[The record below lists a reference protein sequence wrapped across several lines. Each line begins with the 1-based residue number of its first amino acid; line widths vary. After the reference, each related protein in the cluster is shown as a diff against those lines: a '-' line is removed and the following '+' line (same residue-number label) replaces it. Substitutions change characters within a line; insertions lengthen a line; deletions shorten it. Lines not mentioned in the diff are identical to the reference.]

1 MSAWPGKYVIGL
13 TGNIATG
20 KSVVRRML
28 EHLGAYGIDA
38 DALTHRAMAKGA
50 PAYDPILQH
59 FGKWILAPDGQIDRT
74 KLGRIAFAD
83 PEALKQLENIIHPF
97 VRQAIDVLIRRA
109 TQPVIVIE
117 AIKLLEGGL
126 SEMGDSVWVVQATPE
141 AQAARLMQKR
151 GLTEAEARAR
161 IMAQSPQADKIKAA
175 KVVINNDGSFETSW
189 QQVLNAWNAIGAK
202 TTEPEPEPAAEPEK
216 IEPGQLLVQK
226 AGPKQA
232 EEIAAFIT
240 KYNKEK
246 KQVTR
251 GEIMAAFGERAY
263 MLILRDKTLIGLVG
277 WQVENLVARV
287 VEFYLD
293 PRLSLTDAAPALMAE
308 VEKAAR
314 QLQSEAALLFL
325 PVDLAR
331 HDGLWKSL
339 GYEKRDAESLG
350 VRAWEEAARESY
362 IDGSEML
369 FKQLRVDR
377 VLRPI

>member
-20 KSVVRRML
+20 KSVTRRML

-50 PAYDPILQH
+50 PGYDPIVQR
-59 FGKWILAPDGQIDRT
+59 FGQWILAPDGQIDRA

-83 PEALKQLENIIHPF
+83 PDALKQLESILHPF

-109 TQPVIVIE
+109 TQPVIIIE

-126 SEMGDSVWVVQATPE
+126 SQLGDSVWVVQASPE
-141 AQAARLMQKR
+141 AQYTRLLQKR
-151 GLTEAEARAR
+151 GLSEADARAR
-161 IMAQSPQADKIKAA
+161 ITSQSPQTQKVAA
-175 KVVINNDGSFETSW
+175 ANVVINNNGSFEASW
-189 QQVLNAWNAIGAK
+189 QEVVTAWNAIGGAV
-202 TTEPEPEPAAEPEK
+202 TEPEPAAEPEK
-216 IEPGQLLVQK
+216 IEPGQIVVQR

-232 EEIAAFIT
+232 EEIAVFIT
-240 KYNKEK
+240 RYNKEK

-251 GEIMAAFGERAY
+251 GDVMAAFGEKAF
-263 MLILRDKTLIGLVG
+263 MLILRDKELIGLVG

-287 VEFYLD
+287 VDFYLD
-293 PRLSLTDAAPALMAE
+293 PRLSLADAAPGLMAA
-308 VEKAAR
+308 VEKASR

-325 PVDLAR
+325 PVEFAR
-331 HDGLWKSL
+331 HNEIWKAL
-339 GYEKRDAESLG
+339 GYEKREVESLG
-350 VRAWEEAARESY
+350 VRAWEEAANESY

>member
-20 KSVVRRML
+20 KSVIRRML

-50 PAYDPILQH
+50 PAFEPIVQH
-59 FGKWILAPDGQIDRT
+59 FGKWILAPDGQIDRS

-83 PEALKQLENIIHPF
+83 PDALKHLENIIHPF
-97 VRQAIDVLIRRA
+97 VRQAIDVLIRRS

-126 SEMGDSVWVVQATPE
+126 GQLCDSIWVTQASLET
-141 AQAARLMQKR
+141 QAVRLMQKR
-151 GLTEAEARAR
+151 GLSEADTRTRITSQGSQTEKA
-161 IMAQSPQADKIKAA
+161 KAA
-175 KVVINNDGSFETSW
+175 QVIITNDGSFESAW
-189 QQVLNAWNAIGAK
+189 QQVVNGWNAIGSKA
-202 TTEPEPEPAAEPEK
+202 TEPEPEPEPAK
-216 IEPGQLLVQK
+216 LEPGQLAIKK

-232 EEIAAFIT
+232 DEIAAFIT
-240 KYNKEK
+240 RYNKEK
-246 KQVTR
+246 KKVNR
-251 GEIMAAFGERAY
+251 DDVMAAFGEKAF
-263 MLILRDKTLIGLVG
+263 MLILRDKDLIGLMG

-293 PRLSLTDAAPALMAE
+293 PRLALTDAAPALMQE

-325 PVDLAR
+325 PVEFAR

-339 GYEKRDAESLG
+339 GYEKRDIESLG

-362 IDGSEML
+362 VDGSEML

>member
-20 KSVVRRML
+20 KSVIRRML

-38 DALTHRAMAKGA
+38 DALSHRATAKGA
-50 PAYDPILQH
+50 PGYDPIVQH
-59 FGKWILAPDGQIDRT
+59 FGQWILAPDGQIDRT

-109 TQPVIVIE
+109 TQPVIVLE

-126 SEMGDSVWVVQATPE
+126 AQLCDSVWVVQASPE
-141 AQAARLMQKR
+141 AQLARLMQKR
-151 GLTEAEARAR
+151 GLAEADAR
-161 IMAQSPQADKIKAA
+161 MRITSQAPQAEKMAAA
-175 KVVINNDGSFETSW
+175 KVVINNNGSFEASW
-189 QQVLNAWNAIGAK
+189 QEVVTAWNAIGGKAI
-202 TTEPEPEPAAEPEK
+202 EPEPVAEPEK
-216 IEPGQLLVQK
+216 IEPGQLVVQK

-232 EEIAAFIT
+232 EEISVFIT
-240 KYNKEK
+240 RHNKEK
-246 KQVTR
+246 KQITR
-251 GEIMAAFGERAY
+251 GDVMAAFGEKAF
-263 MLILRDKTLIGLVG
+263 MLILRDKELIGLVG

-293 PRLSLTDAAPALMAE
+293 PRLSLADAAPALMAE

-325 PVDLAR
+325 PVEFAR
-331 HDGLWKSL
+331 HDGIWQAL
-339 GYEKRDAESLG
+339 GYEKRDVESLG
-350 VRAWEEAARESY
+350 VRAWEEAAHESY
-362 IDGSEML
+362 VDGTEML

>member
-20 KSVVRRML
+20 KSVIRRML

-38 DALTHRAMAKGA
+38 DGLTHRAMAKGA
-50 PAYDPILQH
+50 PGYDPIVQH
-59 FGKWILAPDGQIDRT
+59 FGHWILAPDGQIDRA

-83 PEALKQLENIIHPF
+83 PDALKQLESILHPF

-126 SEMGDSVWVVQATPE
+126 SQLCDTVWVVQASPE
-141 AQAARLMQKR
+141 SQYTRLLQKR
-151 GLTEAEARAR
+151 GLSEADARVR
-161 IMAQSPQADKIKAA
+161 ITSQGPQAEKIAAA

-189 QQVLNAWNAIGAK
+189 QEVVAAWNAIGA
-202 TTEPEPEPAAEPEK
+202 TTTEPEPAAEPEK
-216 IEPGQLLVQK
+216 IEPGQIVVQR

-232 EEIAAFIT
+232 EEIAVFIT
-240 KYNKEK
+240 HHNKEK
-246 KQVTR
+246 KQVNR
-251 GEIMAAFGERAY
+251 GDVMAAFGEKAF
-263 MLILRDKTLIGLVG
+263 MLILRDKELIGLVG

-293 PRLSLTDAAPALMAE
+293 PRLSLADAAPGLMAE

-325 PVDLAR
+325 PVEFAR
-331 HDGLWKSL
+331 HDGIWKSL
-339 GYEKRDAESLG
+339 GYEKRDPESLG
-350 VRAWEEAARESY
+350 VRAWEEAANESY

>member
-1 MSAWPGKYVIGL
+1 MSAWSGKYVIGL

-20 KSVVRRML
+20 KSVIRRML

-50 PAYDPILQH
+50 PAYEPIVQH
-59 FGKWILAPDGQIDRT
+59 FGRWILGPDGQIDRS

-83 PEALKQLENIIHPF
+83 PDALKHLETIIHPF

-126 SEMGDSVWVVQATPE
+126 GQLCDSIWVVQAPAE
-141 AQAARLMQKR
+141 AQALRLMQKR
-151 GLTEAEARAR
+151 GLSEADTRTRITSQGPQTE
-161 IMAQSPQADKIKAA
+161 KIKAA
-175 KVVINNDGSFETSW
+175 NVVITNDGSFESAW
-189 QQVLNAWNAIGAK
+189 QQVVNAWNAIGGK
-202 TTEPEPEPAAEPEK
+202 SEPEPEPEPIK
-216 IEPGQLLVQK
+216 LAPGQLEVRK

-240 KYNKEK
+240 RHNKEK
-246 KQVTR
+246 KKVNR
-251 GEIMAAFGERAY
+251 GDIMAAFGEKAY
-263 MLILRDKTLIGLVG
+263 MLILRDKNLIGLMG

-293 PRLSLTDAAPALMAE
+293 PRLAVTDAAPALMQE

-325 PVDLAR
+325 PVEFAR
-331 HDGLWKSL
+331 HDGLWKSM
-339 GYEKRDAESLG
+339 GYEKRDVESLG

-362 IDGSEML
+362 VDGSEML

>member
-1 MSAWPGKYVIGL
+1 MSAWPGKYIIGL

-20 KSVVRRML
+20 KSVIRRML

-50 PAYDPILQH
+50 PAYEPIVQH
-59 FGKWILAPDGQIDRT
+59 FGKWILAADGQIDRT

-97 VRQAIDVLIRRA
+97 VRQAIDVLIRRS
-109 TQPVIVIE
+109 TQSVIVIE

-126 SEMGDSVWVVQATPE
+126 SQLCDSVWVTQAPPDV
-141 AQAARLMQKR
+141 QAARLMEKR
-151 GLTEAEARAR
+151 GLAESDARVRITAQGPQTE
-161 IMAQSPQADKIKAA
+161 KIKAA
-175 KVVINNDGSFETSW
+175 KVVIQNDGSFETAW
-189 QQVLNAWNAIGAK
+189 QQVVNAWNAIGAK
-202 TTEPEPEPAAEPEK
+202 ETEPEPVVETK
-216 IEPGQLLVQK
+216 IEPGQLVIQK

-240 KYNKEK
+240 RFNKEK
-246 KQVTR
+246 RQVSR
-251 GEIMAAFGERAY
+251 GDIMAAFGERAY
-263 MLILRDKTLIGLVG
+263 MLILRDKNLIGLVG

-293 PRLSLTDAAPALMAE
+293 PRLSLTDAAPVLMAE

-325 PVDLAR
+325 TVDMAR
-331 HDGLWKSL
+331 HDGLWKTL
-339 GYEKRDAESLG
+339 GYEKRDIESLG

-362 IDGSEML
+362 VDGSEML

>member
-20 KSVVRRML
+20 KSVIRRML

-38 DALTHRAMAKGA
+38 DALSHRAMAKGA
-50 PAYDPILQH
+50 PGYDPIVQH
-59 FGKWILAPDGQIDRT
+59 FGQWILAPDGQIDRK
-74 KLGRIAFAD
+74 KLGMIAFAD
-83 PEALKQLENIIHPF
+83 PAALQQLETIIHPF
-97 VRQAIDVLIRRA
+97 VRQAIDVLIRRS
-109 TQPVIVIE
+109 TQSVIVIE

-126 SEMGDSVWVVQATPE
+126 SNLCDSVWVTQASPE
-141 AQAARLMQKR
+141 AQYTRLLKKR
-151 GLTEAEARAR
+151 GLSEADARVR
-161 IMAQSPQADKIKAA
+161 ITSQSPQAEKIAA
-175 KVVINNDGSFETSW
+175 AQVVINNNGSFETSW
-189 QQVLNAWNAIGAK
+189 QEVVNAWNAIGSTA
-202 TTEPEPEPAAEPEK
+202 TEAPAEETEPL
-216 IEPGQLLVQK
+216 EPGQLVVQR

-240 KYNKEK
+240 RHNKEK
-246 KQVTR
+246 KRVTR
-251 GEIMAAFGERAY
+251 SDVMAAFGEKAF
-263 MLILRDKTLIGLVG
+263 MLVLRDKQLIGLVG

-287 VEFYLD
+287 VDFYLD
-293 PRLSLTDAAPALMAE
+293 PRLPLADAAPSLMAE
-308 VEKAAR
+308 VEKSSR

-331 HDGLWKSL
+331 HNELWKSL
-339 GYEKRDAESLG
+339 GYERRDTESLG
-350 VRAWEEAARESY
+350 VRAWEEAANESY

>member
-20 KSVVRRML
+20 KSVIRRML

-38 DALTHRAMAKGA
+38 DALSHRATAKGA
-50 PAYDPILQH
+50 PGYDPIVQH
-59 FGKWILAPDGQIDRT
+59 FGQWILAPDGQIDRT

-83 PEALKQLENIIHPF
+83 PDALKQLESIIHPF

-126 SEMGDSVWVVQATPE
+126 AHLCDSVWVVEASPE
-141 AQAARLMQKR
+141 AQLARLIQKR
-151 GLTEAEARAR
+151 GLSEADARMR
-161 IMAQSPQADKIKAA
+161 ITSQSPQAEKIAAA
-175 KVVINNDGSFETSW
+175 KVVINNTDSFETSW
-189 QQVLNAWNAIGAK
+189 QEVVTAWNAIGGQVI
-202 TTEPEPEPAAEPEK
+202 EPEPAAEPEK
-216 IEPGQLLVQK
+216 IEPGQLIVQK

-232 EEIAAFIT
+232 EEIAAFVT
-240 KYNKEK
+240 RQNKEK
-246 KQVTR
+246 KQINR
-251 GEIMAAFGERAY
+251 GDIMAAFGEKAF
-263 MLILRDKTLIGLVG
+263 MLILRDKELIGLVG

-293 PRLSLTDAAPALMAE
+293 PRLSLADAAPALMAE

-325 PVDLAR
+325 PVEFAR
-331 HDGLWKSL
+331 HDGIWQAL
-339 GYEKRDAESLG
+339 GYEKRDADSLG
-350 VRAWEEAARESY
+350 VRAWEEAANESY
-362 IDGSEML
+362 VDGSEML

>member
-20 KSVVRRML
+20 KSVIRRML

-50 PAYDPILQH
+50 PGYDPIVQH
-59 FGKWILAPDGQIDRT
+59 FGQWILAPDGQIDRK
-74 KLGRIAFAD
+74 KLGMIAFAD
-83 PEALKQLENIIHPF
+83 PDALKQLETIIHPF
-97 VRQAIDVLIRRA
+97 VRQAIDVLIRRS
-109 TQPVIVIE
+109 TQSVIVIE

-126 SEMGDSVWVVQATPE
+126 SNLCDSIWVAQASPE
-141 AQAARLMQKR
+141 AQYIRLLQKR
-151 GLTEAEARAR
+151 GLSEADARVR
-161 IMAQSPQADKIKAA
+161 ITSQSPQAEKIAA
-175 KVVINNDGSFETSW
+175 AQVVINNNGSFETSW
-189 QQVLNAWNAIGAK
+189 QEVVNAWNAIGSS
-202 TTEPEPEPAAEPEK
+202 TTEPEPAEEPEP
-216 IEPGQLLVQK
+216 IEPGQLVVQR

-240 KYNKEK
+240 RHNKEK

-251 GEIMAAFGERAY
+251 TDVMAAFGEKAF
-263 MLILRDKTLIGLVG
+263 MLILRDKQLIGLVG

-287 VEFYLD
+287 VDFYLD
-293 PRLSLTDAAPALMAE
+293 PRLSLADAAPTLMAE
-308 VEKAAR
+308 VEKSSR

-325 PVDLAR
+325 PVEIAR
-331 HDGLWKSL
+331 HNELWKSL
-339 GYEKRDAESLG
+339 GYERRDTESLG
-350 VRAWEEAARESY
+350 VRAWEEAANESY

>member
-20 KSVVRRML
+20 KSVIRRML

-50 PAYDPILQH
+50 PAFEPIVQH

-83 PEALKQLENIIHPF
+83 PDALKHLETIIHPF
-97 VRQAIDVLIRRA
+97 VRQAIDVLVRRS

-126 SEMGDSVWVVQATPE
+126 SQLCDSVWVVQAPPE
-141 AQAARLMQKR
+141 AQALRLMQKR
-151 GLTEAEARAR
+151 GLSEADTRSR
-161 IMAQSPQADKIKAA
+161 ILSQGSQVEKVKAA
-175 KVVINNDGSFETSW
+175 NLVITNDGSFESAW
-189 QQVLNAWNAIGAK
+189 QQVVNAWNAIGSKA
-202 TTEPEPEPAAEPEK
+202 TEPEPEPEPAK
-216 IEPGQLLVQK
+216 LEPGQLVVRK

-232 EEIAAFIT
+232 EEIAVFIT
-240 KYNKEK
+240 RHNKEK
-246 KQVTR
+246 IKVNR
-251 GEIMAAFGERAY
+251 GDIMAAFGEKAF
-263 MLILRDKTLIGLVG
+263 MLILRDKDLIGLMG

-293 PRLSLTDAAPALMAE
+293 PRLAVTDAAPALMQE

-325 PVDLAR
+325 PVEFAR
-331 HDGLWKSL
+331 HDGLWKSM
-339 GYEKRDAESLG
+339 GYEKRDIESLG
-350 VRAWEEAARESY
+350 VRAWEEAAKESY
-362 IDGSEML
+362 VDGSEML

>member
-20 KSVVRRML
+20 KSVIRRML

-50 PAYDPILQH
+50 PGYDPIVQH
-59 FGKWILAPDGQIDRT
+59 FGHWILAPDGQIDRT

-83 PEALKQLENIIHPF
+83 PDALKQLENIIHPF
-97 VRQAIDVLIRRA
+97 VRQATDVLIRRS

-117 AIKLLEGGL
+117 AIKLLEGGMSKL
-126 SEMGDSVWVVQATPE
+126 CDSVWVVQASPE
-141 AQAARLMQKR
+141 AQYTRLRQKR
-151 GLTEAEARAR
+151 NLSEADARTR
-161 IMAQSPQADKIKAA
+161 ITSQGAQAEKIAA
-175 KVVINNDGSFETSW
+175 ANVVINNDGSFETSW
-189 QQVLNAWNAIGAK
+189 QEVVNAWNAIGGK
-202 TTEPEPEPAAEPEK
+202 TTEPEPAAEPEK
-216 IEPGQLLVQK
+216 FEPGQLVVQK

-240 KYNKEK
+240 RYNKEK
-246 KQVTR
+246 KKVSR
-251 GEIMAAFGERAY
+251 GDVMAAFGEKAF
-263 MLILRDKTLIGLVG
+263 MLILRDKNLIGLVG

-293 PRLSLTDAAPALMAE
+293 PRLSLADAAPGLIAE

-325 PVDLAR
+325 PVEFAR

-339 GYEKRDAESLG
+339 GYEKRDVESLG

>member
-20 KSVVRRML
+20 KSVIRRML
-28 EHLGAYGIDA
+28 EHLGAYSIDA

-50 PAYDPILQH
+50 PGYDPIVQH
-59 FGKWILAPDGQIDRT
+59 FGHWILAPDGQIDRA

-83 PEALKQLENIIHPF
+83 SEALKQLENIIHPF
-97 VRQAIDVLIRRA
+97 VRQATDVLIRRA
-109 TQPVIVIE
+109 TQPVVVIE
-117 AIKLLEGGL
+117 AIKLLEEGL
-126 SEMGDSVWVVQATPE
+126 SHLCDSVWVVQASPE
-141 AQAARLMQKR
+141 AQLTRLRQKR
-151 GLTEAEARAR
+151 NLSEADARAR
-161 IMAQSPQADKIKAA
+161 ITAQSPQAAKIAAA
-175 KVVINNDGSFETSW
+175 KVVINNDGSFENSW
-189 QQVLNAWNAIGAK
+189 QEVVNAWNAIGGKAI
-202 TTEPEPEPAAEPEK
+202 EPEPVAEPEK
-216 IEPGQLLVQK
+216 TEPGQLVVQK

-232 EEIAAFIT
+232 TEIATFVT
-240 KYNKEK
+240 QHNKEK
-246 KQVTR
+246 KQVSR
-251 GEIMAAFGERAY
+251 GDIMAAFGERAF
-263 MLILRDKTLIGLVG
+263 MLILRDNALIGLVG

-293 PRLSLTDAAPALMAE
+293 PRLTLADAAPGLMAE

-325 PVDLAR
+325 PVEFAR
-331 HDGLWKSL
+331 HEGIWKAL

-350 VRAWEEAARESY
+350 VRAWEEAAKESY

-377 VLRPI
+377 VMRPI